1 MGVIE
6 IQIGQNIVEDFL
18 LDGGNVNIIIKNLRT
33 KLGLPKPRPAPYH
46 LRMANQN
53 IIKPLRII
61 NVCSWFVHAQKCS
74 NYALTNLLFDLCKFI

>member
-18 LDGGNVNIIIKNLRT
+18 LDGGNVNIIIKNLRI
-33 KLGLPKPRPAPYH
+33 AI
-46 LRMANQN
+46 QN
-53 IIKPLRII
+53 ITKPLRII
-61 NVCSWFVHAQKCS
+61 NVCSWLVHAQKCS